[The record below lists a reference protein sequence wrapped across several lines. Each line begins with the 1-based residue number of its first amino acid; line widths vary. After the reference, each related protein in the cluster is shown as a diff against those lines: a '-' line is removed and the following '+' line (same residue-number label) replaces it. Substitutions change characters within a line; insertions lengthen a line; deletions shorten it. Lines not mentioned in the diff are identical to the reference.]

1 MCMLI
6 PPQPTPQIPIHMQ
19 FLKKSFEHDL
29 HWNPHSKTHFTFQ
42 AHNQLTALKDDEL
55 YQQPM
60 MHDLGFYATL
70 NFLSLINVFGV

>member
-1 MCMLI
+1 VNAD

-55 YQQPM
+55 YKQPM